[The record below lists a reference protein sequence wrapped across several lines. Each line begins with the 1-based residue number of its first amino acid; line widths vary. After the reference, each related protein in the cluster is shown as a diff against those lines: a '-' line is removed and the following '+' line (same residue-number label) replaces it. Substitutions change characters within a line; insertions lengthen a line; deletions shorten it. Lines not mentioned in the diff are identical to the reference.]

1 MRGSHA
7 FVSANEGGLQ
17 IVDLTE
23 QDQEVCA
30 MLDGASVPGLLE
42 RMHSEPSLEVEC
54 LFRGQLAPD
63 MAQVAPYLVK
73 LELESD
79 FAEWVVA
86 TGWGQHWG
94 TFVSSRQGFRKLRN
108 HLRGLSM
115 VYRRDGT
122 PLYFRYYDPRVLRIF
137 LPTCSP
143 AQLKQMF
150 GPVDAFLA
158 ENEAAD
164 AVSIF
169 RLNGD
174 TLSAVQRKLVG

>member
-1 MRGSHA
+1 ML
-7 FVSANEGGLQ
+7 SAKAERVTPEKLFEGF
-17 IVDLTE
+17 LTE

-54 LFRGQLAPD
+54 LFRGKLAPD